1 VADLE
6 GRLVTALADR
16 YRIEREL
23 GQGGMATVYL
33 AEDLKHHRKV
43 AVKVLRPELAAGI
56 GPERFAKEIEVAAR
70 LLHPHILGLL
80 DSGQADGFFYY
91 VMPFVEGETLR
102 DRLTRAGELPV
113 PEAVRLLS
121 EIAEAL
127 AVAHRAGVVHRDIKP
142 ENVLLSG
149 RHALVMD
156 FGVAKAVTE
165 ASGRQQLTT
174 AGVALGTPAYMAPE
188 QASADPL
195 MDGRVDIYALGVLGY
210 EMLTGH
216 TPFHGLNPQQTLA
229 AHVTQTPVPVGQQR
243 AGLSQALEAVVMR
256 CLAKRP
262 ADRYQSADE
271 LALQLEP
278 LATPSGGMTPTHTQ
292 PHQSFA
298 GAAVAKRPAWL
309 VWAGAAT
316 VVALIAIVAFAAS
329 RGRARG
335 PAAVVEQRQLTFTGD
350 AYSAAI
356 SPDGKWL
363 AYIASDTA
371 LLVQEVAGGRA
382 VPVLR
387 GNSFRDPVWSPDGGS
402 LLIGAAVEGDL
413 ARDAVWEIPRLGGEP
428 KRLGSNGYSYDYSP
442 DGKSIAW
449 VVFDTLGIT
458 DRKTGSE
465 RRRLAV
471 PGVSAMRWVRWS
483 PDGRWLAVRASTAK
497 LGAGF
502 FLMDSAG
509 PTLHP
514 ISRELGS
521 MAWNEDGTALY
532 ILGPSRIVRQRI
544 DRRSATPRDSGE
556 TVLSGLS
563 DASSMSLSRDGS
575 TLVVSRGPMSSRNV
589 AVTVTHSGNLA
600 AVEALPLSTGTG
612 SVGAPAMS
620 PDGRWVAWTD
630 RTGTSMSVLLAPFAG
645 GTPRVIARYEGRPVS
660 ALRWAPD
667 SRRFGY
673 FVGDSSPYI
682 LYTATTDGVAPVR
695 VASLPAGI
703 VSTGGVT
710 LTWAAQGIIVPDSGL
725 RGYQLIDPS
734 SGSAR
739 ALAPFDSLT
748 RLYSSVI
755 SPDGKTLI
763 AARWRPFGFSND
775 LWQLRLGVGTWT
787 PVPYTVDGDPTPLRW
802 DKSGI
807 YFAIRFFN
815 RPVLAPYEIW
825 RAASPGGPFMP
836 VLTGLRWCTGS
847 PPSLSDDGRHLAC
860 QENTSTSDV
869 WLATGFD
876 AGPP

>member
-1 VADLE
+1 MTDASD
-6 GRLVTALADR
+6 RLTAALSDR
-16 YRIEREL
+16 YRLDREL

-33 AEDLKHHRKV
+33 AHDLKHDRKV
-43 AVKVLRPELAAGI
+43 AVKVLRPELAATL
-56 GPERFAKEIEVAAR
+56 GPERFAREIAVAAR

-80 DSGQADGFFYY
+80 DSGDADGFFYY
-91 VMPFVEGETLR
+91 VMPYVEGETLR
-102 DRLTRAGELPV
+102 ERLTRGGELPV
-113 PEAVRLLS
+113 PDAVRLLG

-127 AVAHRAGVVHRDIKP
+127 AVAHKAGVVHRDIKP
-142 ENVLLSG
+142 ENILLSG

-188 QASADPL
+188 QASADPQ

-216 TPFHGLNPQQTLA
+216 TPFHGLTPQQTLA
-229 AHVTQTPVPVGQQR
+229 AHVTQTPTPVGQQR
-243 AGLSQALEAVVMR
+243 AGLSQALEGVVMR

-262 ADRYQSADE
+262 ADRFQSADE
-271 LALQLEP
+271 LVAVLEP
-278 LATPSGGMTPTHTQ
+278 LATPSGGMTPTRTE

-298 GAAVAKRPAWL
+298 GAVVTKRPAWL
-309 VWAGAAT
+309 GWAGAAT
-316 VVALIAIVAFAAS
+316 VVAVIAIATFAAS

-350 AYSAAI
+350 VYNAAI

-363 AYIASDTA
+363 AYTASDSA
-371 LLVQEVAGGRA
+371 LMVQEVAGGRA

-387 GNSFRDPVWSPDGGS
+387 GNSFRQPVWSPDGAS
-402 LLIGAAVEGDL
+402 LLVGAALEGDL

-442 DGKSIAW
+442 DGRSIAW

-465 RRRLAV
+465 LRRLAV
-471 PGVSAMRWVRWS
+471 PGATALLVVRWS
-483 PDGRWLAVRASTAK
+483 PDGRWLALGGYTAK
-497 LGAGF
+497 SGAGF
-502 FLMDSAG
+502 YLLDSTES
-509 PTLHP
+509 TLHQV
-514 ISRELGS
+514 SSELGS
-521 MAWNEDGTALY
+521 VAWNEAGTALY
-532 ILGPSRIVRQRI
+532 ILNNARIVRQQI
-544 DRRSATPRDSGE
+544 DRRSGTPRDDGE

-563 DASSMSLSRDGS
+563 DAGSFSLSRDGR
-575 TLVVSRGPMSSRNV
+575 TLAVTRGPSSSRNL
-589 AVTVTHSGNLA
+589 AVTVPPSGNLA
-600 AVEALPLSTGTG
+600 GVEALPLSSGTG
-612 SVGAPAMS
+612 AVGAPAVS
-620 PDGRWVAWTD
+620 PDGRWVSWTD
-630 RTGTSMSVLLAPFAG
+630 RTGPSRSVVLAPFAG
-645 GTPRVIARYEGRPVS
+645 GTPRVIARYESTLVS

-673 FVGDSSPYI
+673 FVGDSSPYS
-682 LYTATTDGVAPVR
+682 LYTATTDGVAPAR

-710 LTWAAQGIIVPDSGL
+710 LTWAAQGLVVPDSGL

-734 SGSAR
+734 SGSVR
-739 ALAPFDSLT
+739 ALAPFDSLKK
-748 RLYSSVI
+748 LYSSVI

-763 AARWRPFGFSND
+763 AARWRPFGFAND
-775 LWQLRLGVGTWT
+775 LWQLRLGVGAWT
-787 PVPYTVDGDPTPLRW
+787 PVPYAVPGDPTPLRW

-807 YFAIRFFN
+807 YVAIQFFN
-815 RPVLAPYEIW
+815 RPLAPFEIW
-825 RAASPGGPFMP
+825 RAASPGAPFAP
-836 VLTGLRWCTGS
+836 VLTGLKWCTGS
-847 PPSLSDDGRHLAC
+847 GPSLSDDGRHLTC
-860 QENTSTSDV
+860 RETTTTSDV

-876 AGPP
+876 GGAR